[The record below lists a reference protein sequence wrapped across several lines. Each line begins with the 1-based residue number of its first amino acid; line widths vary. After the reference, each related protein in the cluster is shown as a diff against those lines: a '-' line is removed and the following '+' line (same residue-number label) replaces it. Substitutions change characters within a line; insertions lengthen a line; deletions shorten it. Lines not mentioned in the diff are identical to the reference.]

1 MRAKWQTFD
10 LSPLDRI
17 RYTIS
22 MNDKKQGIIY
32 IIMAGFFFALMTFF
46 VRMSGDLP
54 TMQKAFFRNAVAAVA
69 AVILLAK
76 SDEGFK
82 IKKDSWKGLFLR
94 SFFGTTGLICNF
106 YAVDHLAI
114 ADANILNKLSPFFA
128 IIMSYFVLKEKANK
142 TEWLCVVTAFIG
154 AVFVVKP
161 SMNVQFFN
169 AMIGVIGGFGAGVA
183 YTFVRKLG
191 KQGERGPVIV
201 MCFSVFSC
209 IVTAPFLFV
218 GAKPMSV
225 YQIVML
231 LFAGAAATGGQL
243 SITKAYTKAPAKEIS
258 VFDYSQVIFAALL
271 GFVFLQ
277 QIPDYLSVIGYV
289 IIIGSAQNEILDSLK
304 PAYVQGITLLGGDPF
319 EEENQEALVP
329 FMRRVKERYPNKDV
343 WAYTGYLYEE
353 LLENGRKH
361 TEYTDEL
368 LSMIDVLVDGPFI
381 EEQKDI
387 TLKFKGSAN
396 QRVIDMEKTRATGE
410 VSILQFTK
418 I

>member
-1 MRAKWQTFD
+1 
-10 LSPLDRI
+10 
-17 RYTIS
+17 

-142 TEWLCVVTAFIG
+142 TEWMCVVTAFIG

-209 IVTAPFLFV
+209 IVT
-218 GAKPMSV
+218 GSV
-225 YQIVML
+225 SVCRSKAYECISDCHAAFCRSCSYRRTAFYHKGLHQGTCKGDIGVR
-231 LFAGAAATGGQL
+231 LFAGYLCRPAWICLFTTDTGL
-243 SITKAYTKAPAKEIS
+243 SKCDRICYNNRQCN
-258 VFDYSQVIFAALL
+258 F
-271 GFVFLQ
+271 
-277 QIPDYLSVIGYV
+277 
-289 IIIGSAQNEILDSLK
+289 
-304 PAYVQGITLLGGDPF
+304 
-319 EEENQEALVP
+319 
-329 FMRRVKERYPNKDV
+329 
-343 WAYTGYLYEE
+343 
-353 LLENGRKH
+353 
-361 TEYTDEL
+361 
-368 LSMIDVLVDGPFI
+368 
-381 EEQKDI
+381 
-387 TLKFKGSAN
+387 
-396 QRVIDMEKTRATGE
+396 
-410 VSILQFTK
+410 
-418 I
+418 

>member
-1 MRAKWQTFD
+1 M
-10 LSPLDRI
+10 SPKYKGVLCI
-17 RYTIS
+17 LTS
-22 MNDKKQGIIY
+22 
-32 IIMAGFFFALMTFF
+32 AFFFALMNLF
-46 VRMSGDLP
+46 VRLSGDLP
-54 TMQKAFFRNAVAAVA
+54 VFQKSFFRNLVAMIFAL
-69 AVILLAK
+69 VILLRNRP
-76 SDEGFK
+76 ELRLN
-82 IKKDSWKGLFLR
+82 KGDWGILLLR
-94 SFFGTTGLICNF
+94 ATFGTVGVLGNF
-106 YAVDHLAI
+106 YAVDLLAI

-128 IIMSYFVLKEKANK
+128 IIMSYFMLKEKANK

-209 IVTAPFLFV
+209 IVTAPFLLV

-231 LFAGAAATGGQL
+231 LLAGAAATGGQL

-289 IIIGSAQNEILDSLK
+289 IIIGSAIFKWNYNL
-304 PAYVQGITLLGGDPF
+304 
-319 EEENQEALVP
+319 
-329 FMRRVKERYPNKDV
+329 R
-343 WAYTGYLYEE
+343 YEE
-353 LLENGRKH
+353 K
-361 TEYTDEL
+361 
-368 LSMIDVLVDGPFI
+368 V
-381 EEQKDI
+381 
-387 TLKFKGSAN
+387 
-396 QRVIDMEKTRATGE
+396 
-410 VSILQFTK
+410 
-418 I
+418 

>member
-1 MRAKWQTFD
+1 
-10 LSPLDRI
+10 
-17 RYTIS
+17 

-46 VRMSGDLP
+46 VRMSGNLP

-106 YAVDHLAI
+106 YAVDHLTI

-191 KQGERGPVIV
+191 KQGERTCDSHVLFGIF
-201 MCFSVFSC
+201 MYCDGSVSVCRSKAYECISDCHAAFCRSC
-209 IVTAPFLFV
+209 RYRRTAFNHEGIHQGTCKGDIGV
-218 GAKPMSV
+218 R
-225 YQIVML
+225 
-231 LFAGAAATGGQL
+231 LFAGYLCRSAGLCLFATDTGL
-243 SITKAYTKAPAKEIS
+243 SKCDRICYNNRQCN
-258 VFDYSQVIFAALL
+258 F
-271 GFVFLQ
+271 
-277 QIPDYLSVIGYV
+277 
-289 IIIGSAQNEILDSLK
+289 
-304 PAYVQGITLLGGDPF
+304 
-319 EEENQEALVP
+319 
-329 FMRRVKERYPNKDV
+329 
-343 WAYTGYLYEE
+343 
-353 LLENGRKH
+353 
-361 TEYTDEL
+361 
-368 LSMIDVLVDGPFI
+368 
-381 EEQKDI
+381 
-387 TLKFKGSAN
+387 
-396 QRVIDMEKTRATGE
+396 
-410 VSILQFTK
+410 
-418 I
+418 

>member
-32 IIMAGFFFALMTFF
+32 IIMAGFFFSLMTFF

-82 IKKDSWKGLFLR
+82 IKKDSWKELFLR

-209 IVTAPFLFV
+209 IVTAPFLLV

-231 LFAGAAATGGQL
+231 LLAGAAATGGQL

-289 IIIGSAQNEILDSLK
+289 IIIGSAIFKWNYNLR
-304 PAYVQGITLLGGDPF
+304 Y
-319 EEENQEALVP
+319 EEN
-329 FMRRVKERYPNKDV
+329 
-343 WAYTGYLYEE
+343 
-353 LLENGRKH
+353 
-361 TEYTDEL
+361 
-368 LSMIDVLVDGPFI
+368 I
-381 EEQKDI
+381 
-387 TLKFKGSAN
+387 
-396 QRVIDMEKTRATGE
+396 
-410 VSILQFTK
+410 
-418 I
+418 

>member
-1 MRAKWQTFD
+1 MRAKLQTFD

-183 YTFVRKLG
+183 YTFVLFG
-191 KQGERGPVIV
+191 IFMYSDG
-201 MCFSVFSC
+201 SVSACRSKAYECISDCHAAFCRSC
-209 IVTAPFLFV
+209 RYRRTAFNHKGIHKGTCKGDIGV
-218 GAKPMSV
+218 R
-225 YQIVML
+225 
-231 LFAGAAATGGQL
+231 LFAGYLCRSAGLCIFTTDTGL
-243 SITKAYTKAPAKEIS
+243 SKCDRICYNNRQCN
-258 VFDYSQVIFAALL
+258 F
-271 GFVFLQ
+271 
-277 QIPDYLSVIGYV
+277 
-289 IIIGSAQNEILDSLK
+289 
-304 PAYVQGITLLGGDPF
+304 
-319 EEENQEALVP
+319 
-329 FMRRVKERYPNKDV
+329 
-343 WAYTGYLYEE
+343 
-353 LLENGRKH
+353 
-361 TEYTDEL
+361 
-368 LSMIDVLVDGPFI
+368 
-381 EEQKDI
+381 
-387 TLKFKGSAN
+387 
-396 QRVIDMEKTRATGE
+396 
-410 VSILQFTK
+410 
-418 I
+418 

>member
-1 MRAKWQTFD
+1 
-10 LSPLDRI
+10 
-17 RYTIS
+17 

-209 IVTAPFLFV
+209 IVTAPFLECISDCHAAFCRSSRYRRTAFNHKGIHQGTCKGDIGV
-218 GAKPMSV
+218 R
-225 YQIVML
+225 
-231 LFAGAAATGGQL
+231 LFAGYLCRSAWLCLFATDTGL
-243 SITKAYTKAPAKEIS
+243 SKCDRICYNNRQCN
-258 VFDYSQVIFAALL
+258 F
-271 GFVFLQ
+271 
-277 QIPDYLSVIGYV
+277 
-289 IIIGSAQNEILDSLK
+289 
-304 PAYVQGITLLGGDPF
+304 
-319 EEENQEALVP
+319 
-329 FMRRVKERYPNKDV
+329 
-343 WAYTGYLYEE
+343 
-353 LLENGRKH
+353 
-361 TEYTDEL
+361 
-368 LSMIDVLVDGPFI
+368 
-381 EEQKDI
+381 
-387 TLKFKGSAN
+387 
-396 QRVIDMEKTRATGE
+396 
-410 VSILQFTK
+410 
-418 I
+418 